1 MPIKNKQLEDF
12 NQEDSLFK
20 AVLENSLD
28 AIGITDLENY
38 IVYANR
44 ACHELFGW
52 DYERREMIGQ
62 LAASVWPEEDLP
74 ALAET
79 VMPQVM
85 AGGWQGDVRQK
96 RKDGTLFDV
105 QATVFP
111 LRDNTGQPTAIVI
124 MLRDITERK
133 RMEEALRESEA
144 QFKSLMDQSPT
155 PMQLYDLDGFVTDS
169 NEAWEKM
176 WNTSR
181 ELVKGRFNALT
192 DPQVAE
198 TGYLPGIRK
207 AYAGEA
213 VDLPVIVFDPAASG
227 HIGRKRWMSG
237 KVYPL
242 KNRAGEITQIVLTN
256 DDMTHLKEAELERA
270 RLQQE
275 IIDAQQRT
283 LKELA
288 TPIIPVM
295 DQIIVMPLIGSIDAI
310 RARDITRALLKGI
323 SDYHAKIAI
332 LDITGVSV
340 VDSGVASH
348 LDKTIQ
354 AARLKGT
361 QAIITGIS
369 EAVAESIVDLGID
382 WGSVQTVSDLQT
394 GLIIAL
400 NSLGFKLSRY

>member
-1 MPIKNKQLEDF
+1 MPINNKQLEDL

-20 AVLENSLD
+20 AVVENSLD
-28 AIGITDLENY
+28 PIGITDLDNH

-62 LAASVWPEEDLP
+62 PAASVWPEEDLP

-96 RKDGTLFDV
+96 RRDGTLFDV

-111 LRDNTGQPTAIVI
+111 LRDKTGQPGAIVI

-133 RMEEALRESEA
+133 QFEEALRESEA

-155 PMQLYDLDGFVTDS
+155 PMQLYDRDGFMIAA

-181 ELVKGRFNALT
+181 ELVIGRFNALT

-198 TGYLPGIRK
+198 TGVLPAVKK

-213 VDLPVIVFDPAASG
+213 TVLPITVFDPAASG
-227 HIGRKRWMSG
+227 HTGKKRWMSG
-237 KVYPL
+237 KIYPL
-242 KNRAGEITQIVLTN
+242 KNQAGEITQIVLTN
-256 DDMTHLKEAELERA
+256 DDLTELKEAELERA

-275 IIDAQQRT
+275 IIDAQQRA

-288 TPIIPVM
+288 SPIIPVM
-295 DQIIVMPLIGSIDAI
+295 DQIIVMPLIGSIDAM
-310 RARDITRALLKGI
+310 RSRDITRALLKGI
-323 SDYHAKIAI
+323 SDYHAQIAI

-340 VDSGVASH
+340 VDSGVANH

-354 AARLKGT
+354 AAQLKGT
-361 QAIITGIS
+361 RTIITGIS
-369 EAVAESIVDLGID
+369 DAVAESIVDLGID
-382 WGSVQTVSDLQT
+382 WGGVQTVKNLQT
-394 GLIIAL
+394 GLFIAL
-400 NSLGFKLSRY
+400 DHLGFKLSRR